1 MPDVPSPTVRLRR
14 LGLHLRRLREQAG
27 LTLDEAS
34 GRMERSLS
42 SLSKIEN
49 GRVRIQPRDL
59 RVILDAYALDDER
72 TRDALLTLARDARKR
87 GWWQQF
93 GDVLGA
99 AYLDYISLEA
109 DAVAARTFE
118 TILIPGLLQTED
130 YARQIVGAVPPAP
143 GTSRDIDQLVTV
155 RMARQQVLYRNEPL
169 QLWTIIGEAA
179 LRQVI
184 GDREIMLAQLQRL
197 KDVAALDNVTVQVL
211 PYTAGTHAGVDG
223 PFTILEFPE
232 FGDLD
237 VVHVG
242 NLTGAIYLENED
254 EVRRYNLVYDH
265 LRASAL
271 APAES
276 LILIDQAIDSMR

>member
-1 MPDVPSPTVRLRR
+1 MPDLPSPTVRLRR

-34 GRMERSLS
+34 ARMERSLS

-49 GRVRIQPRDL
+49 GRVRIPPRDL
-59 RVILDAYALDDER
+59 RVILDAYGLEGR
-72 TRDALLTLARDARKR
+72 TREALLTLARDARKR
-87 GWWQQF
+87 GWWQQY
-93 GDVLGA
+93 GDALGP

-118 TILIPGLLQTED
+118 TILVPGLLQTED
-130 YARQIVGAVPPAP
+130 YARQIIGAVPPVP
-143 GTSRDIDQLVTV
+143 GTSHDVDQFVTV
-155 RMARQQVLYRNEPL
+155 RMARQQVLDRSEPL
-169 QLWTIIGEAA
+169 HLWAIIGEAA
-179 LRQVI
+179 LRHVI
-184 GDREIMLAQLQRL
+184 GDRQIMCAQLQRL
-197 KDVAALDNVTVQVL
+197 KDVAVLDHITIQVL
-211 PYTAGTHAGVDG
+211 PFTAGTHAGVDG

-242 NLTGAIYLENED
+242 NLTGALYMENED
-254 EVRRYNLVYDH
+254 EVRRYNLVYDY

-271 APAES
+271 PSAES
-276 LILIDQAIDSMR
+276 LTLIDQAIEGM